1 MHNKYIE
8 LFKELAHAT
17 EIAAEQVMDYNKEK
31 KDDKGYQTAE
41 TLRND
46 FSMLY
51 DKIKDPAFDGVL
63 SKADYA
69 RLLVGTYIVVGN
81 LQDRIS
87 ALQKAIAGYQT
98 DIVPKLSKIV
108 DITDEDAIQT
118 LANELFTIEENS
130 KE

>member
-1 MHNKYIE
+1 MHKKYIE

-17 EIAAEQVMDYNKEK
+17 EVAAEQVMDYDKEK
-31 KDDKGYQTAE
+31 NDEKGYETAE
-41 TLRND
+41 ILRND
-46 FSMLY
+46 FSTLY
-51 DKIKDPAFDGVL
+51 DKMKDPAFDGTL

-98 DIVPKLSKIV
+98 DIVPKLSKVV
-108 DITDEDAIQT
+108 DAADDDAALA

-130 KE
+130 EE